1 MRSSVND
8 DYDDDNC
15 DQREYTHTHILL
27 GAPLFR
33 LSMTSILLFSGFSH
47 SPTTTTRPRD
57 DVHGGKRAPAVY
69 YCVTRP

>member
-33 LSMTSILLFSGFSH
+33 LSMTSILLLLWILSFAA
-47 SPTTTTRPRD
+47 D
-57 DVHGGKRAPAVY
+57 DEAA
-69 YCVTRP
+69 